1 VTDNTTTLGNA
12 KAYNDYTDSITEPQR
27 TANKGKHAK
36 TVANGKTVR
45 SSSKLTP
52 QGFVLAKADGQSTQG
67 RHLVFME
74 DIADKVL
81 DRLSN
86 GESLRSICQDADMPD
101 GSTVRKWISRNPDF
115 ARQYAIAREEQADSL
130 FDETIHI
137 ADAVPK
143 GAANEDI
150 QRARLQIDTR
160 KWVAGKL
167 RPKKYGDLLKHEL
180 TGANGGAIAMQAVSI
195 GSLDYDQREALAGML
210 EQIALPS
217 PDQDDEL

>member
-1 VTDNTTTLGNA
+1 M
-12 KAYNDYTDSITEPQR
+12 
-27 TANKGKHAK
+27 
-36 TVANGKTVR
+36 
-45 SSSKLTP
+45 
-52 QGFVLAKADGQSTQG
+52 
-67 RHLVFME
+67 FME
-74 DIADKVL
+74 AIADKVL

-137 ADAVPK
+137 ADSVPE

-217 PDQDDEL
+217 TDLDGEL

>member
-1 VTDNTTTLGNA
+1 
-12 KAYNDYTDSITEPQR
+12 
-27 TANKGKHAK
+27 
-36 TVANGKTVR
+36 
-45 SSSKLTP
+45 
-52 QGFVLAKADGQSTQG
+52 
-67 RHLVFME
+67 M
-74 DIADKVL
+74 
-81 DRLSN
+81 
-86 GESLRSICQDADMPD
+86 
-101 GSTVRKWISRNPDF
+101 
-115 ARQYAIAREEQADSL
+115 
-130 FDETIHI
+130 
-137 ADAVPK
+137 PK